1 MENEDKKKAADTT
14 NKHKKLGDLLVEAGV
29 LDKSDLLKALQA
41 QKNSSKKVGQILID
55 MGTVDDVQIA
65 EALSSQLNIPYLRL
79 HGVEI
84 PQKII
89 DSIPAEMAENYLLL
103 PIEEKGG
110 ELVVAMANP
119 LEFYALDD
127 MRFITQKRIKIHVS
141 PQSDVLAAIQKYYPK
156 QGISPENKFDGESE
170 LELIKA
176 TEEKEQDIDA
186 SMLSSIAEDP
196 PVVRFANSILADAI
210 KLKASDIHIEPR
222 RASVIIRYR
231 IDGIMSEIM
240 KTDKLIHA
248 ALISRIKVISEMDIS
263 IRRKPQDGRAQ
274 VKYGT
279 ISYDLRVSSLPTSY
293 GEKITI
299 RILNPESAKMTFEN
313 LGLQGKHYKEL
324 EESINRPQGLV
335 LVTGPT
341 GSGKSTTLYASLNR
355 LNSPEVNI
363 ITVEDPVEYKVD
375 GINQVQVNVKAGIT
389 FPAALRS
396 ILRQDPDIVML
407 GEIRDG
413 ETASIA
419 CQASQTGHL
428 VLSTLHTNNTPSA
441 VTRMLDLGV
450 DAFVVADSVV
460 ACIGQRLVR
469 RICEKCK
476 KPVELS
482 PQFLEIISSASNTDQ
497 DHTYFKGEGCDVC
510 RYSGYVGRIG
520 IYEILCIT
528 PTVQTLI
535 KKDVS
540 ASVLK
545 KQAMKEGFQPL
556 FMDGIVKARQGLTT
570 VEEVLRVASPEAT
583 DISDSTGAVVEE
595 LPEEKT
601 QAEPVH
607 PHAPMPTVMGVRH
620 PTVLAVDDNEIELE
634 MMSHLLKTQNY
645 RILKAKNGKEALK
658 MVFQEMP
665 DLIVTDYM
673 MPEMDGLTLI
683 KKLKSEMSTR
693 MIPVIMLTGNE
704 DLKSEIEV
712 LGVGADD
719 YLRKPV
725 NYERFIARIKRL
737 IQKRIEASEE

>member
-1 MENEDKKKAADTT
+1 MENEDKKKAASKT
-14 NKHKKLGDLLVEAGV
+14 NRHKKLGDLLVEAGV
-29 LDKSDLLKALQA
+29 LKKSDLQKALQT

-55 MGTVDDVQIA
+55 MGAVDDVQIA

-79 HGVEI
+79 HGIEI
-84 PQKII
+84 LPKVIAT
-89 DSIPAEMAENYLLL
+89 IPAEMAENYLLL
-103 PIEEKGG
+103 PIEERGG

-127 MRFITQKRIKIHVS
+127 MRFITQKHIKINVA
-141 PQSDVLAAIQKYYPK
+141 PQGDVLAAIQKHYPK
-156 QGISPENKFDGESE
+156 QGISSKKNFDGESE
-170 LELIKA
+170 LELVKA
-176 TEEKEQDIDA
+176 AEEKEQDIDA
-186 SMLSSIAEDP
+186 RVLSSIAEDP

-231 IDGIMSEIM
+231 IDGIMCEIM

-274 VKYGT
+274 VKYED
-279 ISYDLRVSSLPTSY
+279 IAYDLRVSSLPTSY

-324 EESINRPQGLV
+324 EKSINRPQGLV

-413 ETASIA
+413 ETAAIA
-419 CQASQTGHL
+419 CQAAQTGHL

-476 KPVELS
+476 KPVKLS
-482 PQFLEIISSASNTDQ
+482 PQFLEKITKVSKADEN
-497 DHTYFKGEGCDVC
+497 HTYYKGEGCDAC

-520 IYEILCIT
+520 IYEILCIS
-528 PTVQTLI
+528 PAVQALI

-540 ASVLK
+540 SAILK

-556 FMDGIVKARQGLTT
+556 FMDGIVKARQGKTT
-570 VEEVLRVASPEAT
+570 IEEVLRVASPEAMDT
-583 DISDSTGAVVEE
+583 ETGEDAKDSSEA
-595 LPEEKT
+595 LPDEKPE
-601 QAEPVH
+601 AFH
-607 PHAPMPTVMGVRH
+607 PHAPMPPVMGVRH

-645 RILKAKNGKEALK
+645 RILKARNGKEALK

-665 DLIVTDYM
+665 DLIVTDYI

-683 KKLKSEMSTR
+683 KKLKAEMSTR